1 MANLVSA
8 ETLKVLV
15 KSGLTD
21 AELDAVI
28 TRVEAM
34 ITDRIGAHQE
44 DAYTVSLTETL
55 RGDGP
60 YLFTK
65 RPIYSVT
72 SITEDE
78 TSLDADDYRVWGGSG
93 EIERLP
99 AECEWGTVC
108 VVVYKPSDQREER
121 TAAIIDLVRLHIER
135 TAMAA
140 ESVAGEYAYT
150 APTDWDA
157 EMLKCL
163 RRLSFT
169 AV

>member
-8 ETLKVLV
+8 ATAKVLV
-15 KSGLTD
+15 KSGLSD
-21 AELDAVI
+21 AEMDAVI
-28 TRVEAM
+28 TRIEAM

-44 DAYTVSLTETL
+44 ADLSVSLTETL
-55 RGDGP
+55 RGYGAF
-60 YLFTK
+60 LFTK

-72 SITEDE
+72 SITEGS
-78 TSLDADDYRVWGGSG
+78 TSLDPDYYRVWGGSG

-99 AECEWGTVC
+99 EGSEWGTVC
-108 VVVYKPSDQREER
+108 EVTYKPMDQRSER
-121 TAAIIDLVRLHIER
+121 TAVIIDLVRLHIER